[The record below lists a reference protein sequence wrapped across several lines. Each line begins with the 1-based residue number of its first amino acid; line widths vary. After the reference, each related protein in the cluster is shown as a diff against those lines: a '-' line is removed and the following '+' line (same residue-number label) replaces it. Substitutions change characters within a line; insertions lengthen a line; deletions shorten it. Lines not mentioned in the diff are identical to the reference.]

1 MKEKISLTDIGKEEL
16 FRRIYLGNF
25 HKNSIFNFLNSHSV
39 YLFKKHKN
47 FRNSILK
54 RNNINLIDGFM
65 ISLFLS
71 ITNFKAIKRLKGPD
85 FSDSLLRNA
94 NLIKNMKQLFI
105 GFFSDNDIKRV
116 LEKYPLLEEKNCFF
130 YNVPFLKKEKFNDS
144 ELIKLIK
151 KFKPNYVWVA
161 IGNPKQEILSN
172 DLAEKVN
179 VDFFFNVGAFFDY
192 AKNIKKQ
199 SPKFFQ
205 VIGFEWLYRLTT
217 DFSHTWNKVK
227 RSFIANRYLF
237 NSVGVKEVK

>member
-1 MKEKISLTDIGKEEL
+1 MKEKILFTNIENEEL
-16 FRRIYLGNF
+16 FRNMHNRGF
-25 HKNSIFNFLNSHSV
+25 CKNSIFNFINSNSI

-54 RNNINLIDGFM
+54 RNNVNFIDGFM

-71 ITNFKAIKRLKGPD
+71 ITNFKAVKRLKGPD
-85 FSDSLLRNA
+85 FSDSLLRDA
-94 NLIKNMKQLFI
+94 NLMKNMRQLFI
-105 GFFSDNDIKRV
+105 GFFSDNDLKKV
-116 LEKYPLLEEKNCFF
+116 LEKYPLLEEKNCSF
-130 YNVPFLKKEKFNDS
+130 YNVPFLKKEKLNDS

-192 AKNIKKQ
+192 AKRIKKQ
-199 SPKFFQ
+199 SPRFFQ
-205 VIGFEWLYRLTT
+205 VIGFEWLYRLIT

-237 NSVGVKEVK
+237 NSMRLKK